1 MIVIHI
7 YVALGTFMYIIKIK
21 KHSNSGREACI
32 IISILKI
39 WKTEGENTEAIC
51 LRSHDHLVAASE
63 LESGC
68 T

>member
-1 MIVIHI
+1 MIVIHV

-21 KHSNSGREACI
+21 HSNSGREAWI

-51 LRSHDHLVAASE
+51 LRSRDQLAAASE